1 MKSLG
6 ITGNI
11 GSGKSSVLNIVKNM
25 GNTTYDLD
33 DVAKNFYKNDPNIK
47 NDILEIFPKVKSNKN
62 EIDIKKLGKIVFNDS
77 KKLRTLQ
84 EIIWPQVEKYIINKI
99 KNTSNLIIFEGA
111 LIIEAEWYKLFDFIW
126 IID

>member
-77 KKLRTLQ
+77 KQ
-84 EIIWPQVEKYIINKI
+84 SCII
-99 KNTSNLIIFEGA
+99 S
-111 LIIEAEWYKLFDFIW
+111 
-126 IID
+126 